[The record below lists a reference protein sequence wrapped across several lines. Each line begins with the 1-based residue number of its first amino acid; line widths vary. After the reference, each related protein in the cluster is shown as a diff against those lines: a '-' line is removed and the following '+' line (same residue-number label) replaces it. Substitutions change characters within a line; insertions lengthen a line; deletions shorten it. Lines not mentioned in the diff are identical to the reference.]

1 MATIE
6 IAKDE
11 VLADEAHAL
20 VYLSILNGIVLD
32 CYQQNGFTEGYRNQI
47 AVDLTVAANMLG
59 LDPEDVLQKL
69 VDAKVIDLSKD
80 DEDTFERVRRVMQYS
95 DRFSWDYMIDPD
107 AYLTA
112 NMENDGT
119 EVPITFTLS

>member
-20 VYLSILNGIVLD
+20 VYLSILNGIIYD
-32 CYQQNGFTEGYRNQI
+32 CYQQNGFTEGYRNQV
-47 AVDLTVAANMLG
+47 AVDLTVAAHMLG
-59 LDPEDVLQKL
+59 LDPEDALQKL

-119 EVPITFTLS
+119 DVPITFVLS

>member
-11 VLADEAHAL
+11 VLADEEHAL
-20 VYLSILNGIVLD
+20 IYLSILNGIVYD
-32 CYQQNGFTEGYRNQI
+32 CHQQNGFTEGYRNQI
-47 AVDLTVAANMLG
+47 AVDLTVAAHMLG

-119 EVPITFTLS
+119 DVPIMFVLS

>member
-11 VLADEAHAL
+11 VLADEEHAL
-20 VYLSILNGIVLD
+20 IYLSILNGIVYD
-32 CYQQNGFTEGYRNQI
+32 CYQQNGFTEGYRNQV
-47 AVDLTVAANMLG
+47 AVDLTVAAHMLG
-59 LDPEDVLQKL
+59 LSPEDVLQKL

-119 EVPITFTLS
+119 DVPIMFVLS

>member
-20 VYLSILNGIVLD
+20 IYLSILNGIVYD
-32 CYQQNGFTEGYRNQI
+32 CHQQNGFTEGYRNQV
-47 AVDLTVAANMLG
+47 AVDLTVAAHMLG
-59 LDPEDVLQKL
+59 LDPDDVLQKL

>member
-20 VYLSILNGIVLD
+20 VYLSILNGIVYD
-32 CYQQNGFTEGYRNQI
+32 CYQQNGFTEGYRNQV
-47 AVDLTVAANMLG
+47 AVDLTVAAYMLG
-59 LDPEDVLQKL
+59 LSPEDVLQKL

-80 DEDTFERVRRVMQYS
+80 DEDTFKRVRHVMWYT

-119 EVPITFTLS
+119 DVPITFVLS

>member
-20 VYLSILNGIVLD
+20 VYLSILNGIVYD
-32 CYQQNGFTEGYRNQI
+32 CHQQNGFTEGCRNQV
-47 AVDLTVAANMLG
+47 AVDLTVAAHMLG
-59 LDPEDVLQKL
+59 LDPEDVLKKL

-80 DEDTFERVRRVMQYS
+80 DEDTFERVRRVMQYN

-119 EVPITFTLS
+119 EVPVTFVLS